1 MTTTRLSEVS
11 VDSVT
16 RNLISVARYQLRG
29 RRGLLALAV
38 VALAAG
44 AALNWSWLVA
54 AGVAPLLL
62 GALPCVAMCALGLCM
77 NKMSGR
83 SCSTSAGAQKTSEL
97 SADDSTPAAFTSV
110 VGMRSNDPV
119 DDLRRS
125 PAAATI
131 PKQKSMEDQNLI
143 EEKERQSCVDP

>member
-38 VALAAG
+38 IALVAG

-83 SCSTSAGAQKTSEL
+83 SCSTNAGTQRTSEF
-97 SADDSTPAAFTSV
+97 SVDDSIPAAFTSV

-119 DDLRRS
+119 DDLKS
-125 PAAATI
+125 TPAAATI
-131 PKQKSMEDQNLI
+131 PNLKAMEYQKPI
-143 EEKERQSCVDP
+143 EERERQSCVDP

>member
-1 MTTTRLSEVS
+1 MR
-11 VDSVT
+11 DF
-16 RNLISVARYQLRG
+16 ISVARYHLRG

-38 VALAAG
+38 VALVAG

-83 SCSTSAGAQKTSEL
+83 SCSINAGAQKTSEL
-97 SADDSTPAAFTSV
+97 SADDSAPAAFTSV
-110 VGMRSNDPV
+110 VGMRSADPV
-119 DDLRRS
+119 DDLKSS
-125 PAAATI
+125 PAAATN
-131 PKQKSMEDQNLI
+131 PNQKAVEYRKPI
-143 EEKERQSCVDP
+143 EEMERQSCVNP